1 MTATHPVPAFIPAL
15 EKARRERA
23 TGAAA
28 LSERASMG
36 TWEVE
41 GAQVR
46 MRERERITSILL
58 TDFATKT
65 SYFQDIF
72 GAYIYICDEATVRF
86 AAPYWLR
93 RRT

>member
-1 MTATHPVPAFIPAL
+1 M
-15 EKARRERA
+15 
-23 TGAAA
+23 
-28 LSERASMG
+28 SERASMG

-65 SYFQDIF
+65 SYSKTSLELI
-72 GAYIYICDEATVRF
+72 YIYAMKPLSALQRHFGF
-86 AAPYWLR
+86 AVVLNYN
-93 RRT
+93 